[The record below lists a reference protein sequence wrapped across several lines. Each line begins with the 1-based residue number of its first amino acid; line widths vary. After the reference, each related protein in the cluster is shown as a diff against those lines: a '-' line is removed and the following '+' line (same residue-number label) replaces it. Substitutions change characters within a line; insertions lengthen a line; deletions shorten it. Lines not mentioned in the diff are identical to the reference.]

1 MGPCHRLKRRSM
13 SCQFVHESMSSYLDN
28 RLEESDRRSVAQH
41 LEECGECSTQHG
53 RMAGVRE
60 SLRSLPIVLAPER
73 LAADLLILASKEV
86 LRSRC
91 MSSVSAWLQFWM
103 GRAQLVIDNLM
114 RPMALPFAGG
124 LTSALFIFGT
134 LVPYLGLLRNPA
146 NDKPTALYTEASV
159 ENVAD
164 LGSRITDDTLIEIQ
178 VDGQGRM
185 VDYSVLQGQVTSDVG
200 SFLLFATYTPA
211 TMFLQPTSGRI
222 VIRRSRIVVKG

>member
-1 MGPCHRLKRRSM
+1 M

-28 RLEESDRRSVAQH
+28 RLEESDRRSVAHH
-41 LEECGECSTQHG
+41 LEECVECSTQHG

-60 SLRSLPIVLAPER
+60 SLRSLPIVLAPEH
-73 LAADLLILASKEV
+73 LAADLQILASKEV
-86 LRSRC
+86 LRSRR

-124 LTSALFIFGT
+124 LTSALFIFCM
-134 LVPYLGLLRNPA
+134 LVPNLGLLRTGA
-146 NDKPTALYTEASV
+146 NDTPSALYTEASV

-164 LGSRITDDTLIEIQ
+164 FGSRASDDTLLEVR

-185 VDYSVLQGQVTSDVG
+185 VDYSLLQGQMNSDVG
-200 SFLLFATYTPA
+200 NFLLFTTYTPA
-211 TMFLQPTSGRI
+211 TVFLQPAAGRI
-222 VIRRSRIVVKG
+222 VIRRTRRSGIVVKG

>member
-1 MGPCHRLKRRSM
+1 
-13 SCQFVHESMSSYLDN
+13 
-28 RLEESDRRSVAQH
+28 
-41 LEECGECSTQHG
+41 
-53 RMAGVRE
+53 MAGVRE
-60 SLRSLPIVLAPER
+60 SLRSLPIVLAPEH
-73 LAADLLILASKEV
+73 LAADLQILASKEV
-86 LRSRC
+86 LRSRR

-185 VDYSVLQGQVTSDVG
+185 VDYSLLQGQMNSDVG
-200 SFLLFATYTPA
+200 NFLLFTTYTPA
-211 TMFLQPTSGRI
+211 TVFLQPTASRI
-222 VIRRSRIVVKG
+222 VIRRTRRSGIVVKG

>member
-1 MGPCHRLKRRSM
+1 M
-13 SCQFVHESMSSYLDN
+13 SCQFVQESMSSYLDH
-28 RLEESDRRSVAQH
+28 RLAEPDRRSVAQH

-60 SLRSLPIVLAPER
+60 SLRLLPIVMAPEH
-73 LAADLLILASKEV
+73 LAADLQILASKEV
-86 LRSRC
+86 LRSRR

-146 NDKPTALYTEASV
+146 NDKPTALYTE
-159 ENVAD
+159 ENSESVAD
-164 LGSRITDDTLIEIQ
+164 LRRRATNDTLVEVHII
-178 VDGQGRM
+178 GQGRM
-185 VDYSVLQGQVTSDVG
+185 VGYSVLQGQMNSDVG
-200 SFLLFATYTPA
+200 NFLLFTTYTPA
-211 TMFLQPTSGRI
+211 TLFLQPASSRI